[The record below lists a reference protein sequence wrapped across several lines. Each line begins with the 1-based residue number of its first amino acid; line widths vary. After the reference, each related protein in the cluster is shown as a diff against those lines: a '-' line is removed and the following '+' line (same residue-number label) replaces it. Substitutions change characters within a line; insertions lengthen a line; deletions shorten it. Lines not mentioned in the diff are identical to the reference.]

1 MRRFAITA
9 LRADA
14 EVLLA
19 AKPESIV
26 DDVRK
31 PLTAPQHLDRA
42 FAYAMAVGPT
52 QLRPAAPPRHLT
64 EAAPVEGRFTGSGP
78 LRRGGGNSSG
88 IVRAWALRVWPMTRA
103 GGTATCKALGR
114 HRVA

>member
-31 PLTAPQHLDRA
+31 PLTAPQHLDGA
-42 FAYAMAVGPT
+42 FAYAMAVRALPSSAL
-52 QLRPAAPPRHLT
+52 LRPLA
-64 EAAPVEGRFTGSGP
+64 
-78 LRRGGGNSSG
+78 
-88 IVRAWALRVWPMTRA
+88 I
-103 GGTATCKALGR
+103 
-114 HRVA
+114 